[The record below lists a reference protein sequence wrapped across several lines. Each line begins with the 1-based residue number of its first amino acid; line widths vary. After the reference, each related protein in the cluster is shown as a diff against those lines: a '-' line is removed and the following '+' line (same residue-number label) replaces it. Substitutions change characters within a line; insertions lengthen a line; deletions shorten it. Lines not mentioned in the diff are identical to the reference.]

1 MTSPGSIAPLM
12 FDPRVAVQDTGRFDY
27 PTKPPFHPPT
37 SYPEYPFDSGEIDQ
51 DNYVYDA
58 VRQLFVL
65 LGLDAE
71 NYGTREWNPLGA
83 IIKPGDNVVLKPNLV
98 VSDHPD
104 GMRGIQASVVHGSL
118 IRTFI
123 DYTYIANRGQGRIS
137 VADSPIKEVDF
148 ARVLELTGTG
158 PMVAHL
164 NDRHQLAIEL
174 VDFRD
179 LQVTRNDDRVMVQG
193 QRLAGDP
200 LGYRVL
206 DLGQRSML
214 TEIADHATRYRSTAA
229 HYENAMV
236 EAHNHRHNFYSIP
249 NRILEANALISL
261 AKLKTHRK
269 AGVTL
274 SLKNMVGITNEK
286 RWLPHHRVGSPA
298 QGGDL
303 FADSTRADVKFK
315 ELAKDMLITHAWGRW
330 GAQYVGMPLFKLYRA
345 AAKPLLD
352 RMLGKGGMALVE
364 DGDWHGNDT
373 VWRMVLD
380 LNTLMFYSDRD
391 GVLRD
396 TPQRRYFS
404 LIDGIIGGM
413 EEGPLKPRPADAG
426 LLVAGFNPVAVD
438 TVCARSMGFDVA
450 RIPNIRRAAERDWL
464 PLGQIAPAD
473 IQIISNRERWQ
484 MIFGADDPGLAFT
497 PSAGWRGHL
506 EINTACVAEEK
517 TRV

>member
-1 MTSPGSIAPLM
+1 MTASGPIAPLM
-12 FDPRVAVQDTGRFDY
+12 FDPRVAVNDTGRFNY
-27 PTKPPFHPPT
+27 PANPPFHPPAR
-37 SYPEYPFDSGEIDQ
+37 YPEYPFDAGEIDAQ
-51 DNYVYDA
+51 NYIYEA

-71 NYGTREWNPLGA
+71 HYGTPAWNPLGA
-83 IIKPGDNVVLKPNLV
+83 IVRPGDNVVLKPNLV

-104 GMRGIQASVVHGSL
+104 GMPGIQASVVHGSL
-118 IRTFI
+118 IRAFI
-123 DYTYIANRGQGRIS
+123 DYAYIANRGQGRIS

-148 ARVLELTGTG
+148 NRVLELTGTG

-164 NDRHQLAIEL
+164 NDRYKLGIEL

-179 LQVTRNDDRVMVQG
+179 LQVTRDTDRVMVQG

-200 LGYRVL
+200 MGYRVI

-214 TEIADHATRYRSTAA
+214 TEIADHATRFRSTAA

-236 EAHNHRHNFYSIP
+236 EAHNHEHNLYSIP
-249 NRILEANALISL
+249 NRILQADALISL

-286 RWLPHHRVGSPA
+286 RWLPHHRVGSPSK
-298 QGGDL
+298 GGDL
-303 FADSTRADVKFK
+303 FANTTRADVKFK
-315 ELAKDMLITHAWGRW
+315 ELAKDMLITHSWGRW

-345 AAKPLLD
+345 VAKPLLD
-352 RMLGKGGMALVE
+352 RVYGKSAIATVE

-380 LNTLMFYSDRD
+380 LNTLMFYADRE

-396 TPQRRYFS
+396 VPQRRYFS

-413 EEGPLKPRPADAG
+413 EEGPLRPRPANSG
-426 LLVAGFNPVAVD
+426 LLAAGFNPVAVD
-438 TVCARSMGFDVA
+438 MVCARAMGFAID
-450 RIPNIRRAAERDWL
+450 RIPNICRAAERDWL
-464 PLGQIAPAD
+464 PLGQFAPAD
-473 IQIISNRERWQ
+473 LAIASNAERWRT
-484 MIFGADDPGLAFT
+484 IFASDDPGLAFT

-506 EINTACVAEEK
+506 EIGATTNG
-517 TRV
+517 TRR